1 MTDDFNLE
9 SPSAPGHVP
18 ERVILEL
25 RQACATAAD
34 YAGAFSDACK
44 EQAEKH
50 GIKPGALK
58 RFIKALENDKLDDAE
73 KEAEDLQELI
83 AAQRT
88 GA

>member
-44 EQAEKH
+44 AQAEKH
-50 GIKPGALK
+50 GIKPNALK
-58 RFIKALENDKLDDAE
+58 RYIKALESDKLADVD
-73 KEAEDLQELI
+73 KEAEDLMSLI
-83 AAQRT
+83 HR
-88 GA
+88 GERE